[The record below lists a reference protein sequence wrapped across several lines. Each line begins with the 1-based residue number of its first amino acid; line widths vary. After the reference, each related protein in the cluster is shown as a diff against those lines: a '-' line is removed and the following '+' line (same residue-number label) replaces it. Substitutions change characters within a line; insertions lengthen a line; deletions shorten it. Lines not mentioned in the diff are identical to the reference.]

1 MWGALALVAKINSSE
16 VCSNSLHDFISQIQ
30 VRLWVEFYS
39 DLFRNEHFSNLFH
52 RTNSIENLAKNL
64 LFFIFNP
71 VLHSENDCSTD
82 LLFRTSIMA
91 SCTLKSDWTQ
101 RQVESK
107 LLITD
112 KNSVN
117 FVFLLDSVAC
127 HSAFSFRTQHF
138 VQRVEIWK
146 NRRNFQPFFNVF
158 KHERKIGVQFSFF
171 CTRCCLQSF
180 WREISRESLFKFLPK

>member
-30 VRLWVEFYS
+30 VRLWVGFYS
-39 DLFRNEHFSNLFH
+39 DLFRNEHFANLFH
-52 RTNSIENLAKNL
+52 RTNSVENLAKNL
-64 LFFIFNP
+64 LFFISNP

-91 SCTLKSDWTQ
+91 SCTLKNLI
-101 RQVESK
+101 EHK
-107 LLITD
+107 LPITD

-146 NRRNFQPFFNVF
+146 KLV
-158 KHERKIGVQFSFF
+158 
-171 CTRCCLQSF
+171 
-180 WREISRESLFKFLPK
+180 

>member
-39 DLFRNEHFSNLFH
+39 NLFRNEHFANLFH
-52 RTNSIENLAKNL
+52 LTNSVENLAKNL
-64 LFFIFNP
+64 VFYIQSCVTLGKWLLNRSFISNKHYGK
-71 VLHSENDCSTD
+71 LYAKIWLNTKAN
-82 LLFRTSIMA
+82 I
-91 SCTLKSDWTQ
+91 
-101 RQVESK
+101 ESK

-127 HSAFSFRTQHF
+127 HSAFSFRAQHF

-146 NRRNFQPFFNVF
+146 KLV
-158 KHERKIGVQFSFF
+158 
-171 CTRCCLQSF
+171 
-180 WREISRESLFKFLPK
+180 